1 VKALADDG
9 QQGIGLNR
17 AKTTLEHTAAT
28 MVSSSSSDWHGVGSS
43 SLQAVIAILATPD
56 GRNP

>member
-1 VKALADDG
+1 MPLLCFSHIMCDKY
-9 QQGIGLNR
+9 
-17 AKTTLEHTAAT
+17 TLEHTAAT

-56 GRNP
+56 ERNP